1 MTNVSVS
8 LQALNFCK
16 PFFDE
21 SGLNAFSYSRVFK
34 DGSRCEVWSDEAAF
48 EHTFKKAR
56 YIIGAYTPQFFSRSE
71 RYSVVQKKVETY
83 PRELRERYT
92 NQLIDQREL
101 FDHDNCFMIINRR
114 EDFFEYFIYYSSRV
128 NGMAINYYLNNVD
141 KLESFAGHFLQSADP
156 LIACADRN
164 RISAKIG
171 SFNVHRNSESCFVQ
185 VLTSRE
191 KDVAKLLVMGATIKD
206 VGVALRISPRTVES
220 HVESMKGKLNCGR
233 KSSLVKQLCTERKLF
248 F

>member
-8 LQALNFCK
+8 LQAFNLCK

-34 DGSRCEVWSDEAAF
+34 DGTRCEVWSDEAAF
-48 EHTFKKAR
+48 EHTFKKAK
-56 YIIGAYTPQFFSRSE
+56 YINGAYTPQFFSRSE
-71 RYSVVQKKVETY
+71 RYSFVQKKVETY

-114 EDFFEYFIYYSSRV
+114 EEFFEYFIYYSSRE
-128 NGMAINYYLNNVD
+128 NSMSINYCLNNVD
-141 KLESFAGHFLQSADP
+141 KLESFASHFLNSADAI
-156 LIACADRN
+156 IACADKN
-164 RISAKIG
+164 RIIAKIA
-171 SFNVHRNSESCFVQ
+171 SFNAHGKPVNNFVQ
-185 VLTSRE
+185 ALTSRE
-191 KDVAKLLVMGATIKD
+191 KDVARLLVTGATIKD

-220 HVESMKGKLNCGR
+220 HVENMKWKLNCGR